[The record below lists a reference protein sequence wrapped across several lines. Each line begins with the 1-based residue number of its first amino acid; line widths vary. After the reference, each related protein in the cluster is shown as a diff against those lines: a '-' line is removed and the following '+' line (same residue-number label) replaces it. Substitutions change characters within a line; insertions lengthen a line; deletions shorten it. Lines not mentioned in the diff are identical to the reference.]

1 MKKMKRVLALAL
13 ALTLCLGLAATVFAA
28 LPSYDVIASRIGVSS
43 SLNENDDIIVDGDLK
58 LVRYL
63 NTEKSI
69 KTTFELPGRWV
80 VNDNTKLTVSNL
92 SPADCSDVLFVDV
105 VAFTKSNDN
114 SYVSVEN
121 DVNGNP
127 VRQFAYTVSGW
138 KTIAPNN
145 NHTPINITS
154 DYYGIPAGKAVSF
167 TGAELR
173 ALIDS
178 DIENPIFVLMVYYA
192 SPSGDDGYDISQI
205 PMYYLLEA
213 NNKLAAEIKG
223 EKYEEPADSSNPF
236 ADVPADAY
244 YHDAVLWALDKNVTT
259 GTSKTTFSPS
269 ATCTRGQVVTFLW
282 RAMGC
287 PEPASTENPFT
298 DVTESDYFYKAVLWA
313 VEKGV
318 TNGTTDTT
326 FGPNGTCTSAHVVTF
341 LWRANGKPAAN
352 TDGTNYYDEAVAW
365 ANSQKL
371 LDGTAVPFAP
381 DNLSPRA
388 DIVTYL
394 YRVLRK

>member
-58 LVRYL
+58 LVLYL

-80 VNDNTKLTVSNL
+80 INDDTKLTVSNL

-145 NHTPINITS
+145 NHTPIIFS
-154 DYYGIPAGKAVSF
+154 PCRVSF
-167 TGAELR
+167 LPLMAASVRTLVVSWKDAADRKELVAR
-173 ALIDS
+173 EA
-178 DIENPIFVLMVYYA
+178 FVIPSRMCSA
-192 SPSGDDGYDISQI
+192 SAGLP
-205 PMYYLLEA
+205 
-213 NNKLAAEIKG
+213 
-223 EKYEEPADSSNPF
+223 
-236 ADVPADAY
+236 
-244 YHDAVLWALDKNVTT
+244 
-259 GTSKTTFSPS
+259 PS
-269 ATCTRGQVVTFLW
+269 ATT
-282 RAMGC
+282 
-287 PEPASTENPFT
+287 ASLASSIST
-298 DVTESDYFYKAVLWA
+298 
-313 VEKGV
+313 
-318 TNGTTDTT
+318 
-326 FGPNGTCTSAHVVTF
+326 
-341 LWRANGKPAAN
+341 
-352 TDGTNYYDEAVAW
+352 
-365 ANSQKL
+365 L
-371 LDGTAVPFAP
+371 L
-381 DNLSPRA
+381 
-388 DIVTYL
+388 Y
-394 YRVLRK
+394 